1 MLSPLVQ
8 ERGYEL
14 WALETKKQGSRLH
27 LTVYID
33 SPHGISLDDCE
44 DVSKHLD
51 PFLEENDLIK
61 GSYNLEVSSP
71 GLERVLVKP
80 SHFQR
85 FVGEKVKIKV
95 NSQRYNRKNISGVI
109 EKADEKTVIIL
120 DSEGKSHSLFYN
132 EITRA
137 RLWYPFIPGN
147 KEVEH

>member
-44 DVSKHLD
+44 DVSKHID

-71 GLERVLVKP
+71 GLERILVKP

-109 EKADEKTVIIL
+109 EKADEKTVTIL
-120 DSEGKSHSLFYN
+120 DSEGKSYSLFYN

-137 RLWYPFIPGN
+137 RLWYPFIQGS
-147 KEVEH
+147 KGVEH

>member
-27 LTVYID
+27 LIVYID
-33 SPHGISLDDCE
+33 SPRGISLDDCE

-109 EKADEKTVIIL
+109 EKADEKTVTIL

-137 RLWYPFIPGN
+137 RLWKPL
-147 KEVEH
+147 KKTEA